1 MVLPLWRT
9 VGHFLKM
16 LNTELQYDINSVP
29 RDTPR
34 KMKTYVHTKACT
46 QIGKVE
52 KNANVHQQMRM
63 DK

>member
-1 MVLPLWRT
+1 
-9 VGHFLKM
+9 M

>member
-1 MVLPLWRT
+1 MSVFHQYHLSNGFAINCYSVVL
-9 VGHFLKM
+9 
-16 LNTELQYDINSVP
+16 NSVP

-34 KMKTYVHTKACT
+34 KMKTYVHTNACT